1 MDELLQHLNKIIK
14 DKQFKEEYISRSLVE
29 DAVQSYREEIA
40 CIMGKKKQTKYDDI
54 RINTLTYC
62 INILLDILGE

>member
-29 DAVQSYREEIA
+29 DAVQSYREEVA
-40 CIMGKKKQTKYDDI
+40 CIMEKKKQTKYDDV
-54 RINTLTYC
+54 RISTLTYC

>member
-14 DKQFKEEYISRSLVE
+14 DKQFKEEYISKSLVE
-29 DAVQSYREEIA
+29 DVVQSYREEIA
-40 CIMGKKKQTKYDDI
+40 CIMGKKKQTKYDNV